1 MEQSYVTCNLNLIY
15 DENLQIYTSQAEKGN
30 FNIVYGLLPLV
41 CAVYLRYTLLKFYF
55 TF

>member
-1 MEQSYVTCNLNLIY
+1 MMKNINCIFYKQKKLILTTV
-15 DENLQIYTSQAEKGN
+15 DGD
-30 FNIVYGLLPLV
+30 LPLV